1 MSTGNGF
8 RQSAAASFRRG
19 AVAVGGFA
27 RKATVVSE
35 GIDVAKTVVDQGSE
49 WVKQNVDNE
58 SLAEAI
64 SSPLT
69 EASRSLDFGR
79 AATAVPGDIL
89 KISEAVGKARGQG
102 WKAQAASGA
111 AASSSLLKDLGTV
124 VGRSSVV
131 AGAFGLAPAVPLMV
145 AGAGLSI
152 AGAGVAVWAARRAQ
166 SDGAGGRTSP
176 DGSGGGSSGT
186 GSLGAGVLGAAVAGT
201 AGGSMVQQL
210 RENLRGLNQQLEILE
225 TGLDQQREELRQRG
239 QQLQQLIGGSRA
251 EQKALERLAASMNSL
266 RVSSR
271 AVEEARKA
279 MAKLQ
284 L

>member
-8 RQSAAASFRRG
+8 RQSATASFRRG
-19 AVAVGGFA
+19 AAAVGSFA

-49 WVKQNVDNE
+49 WVEQNVDNK

-64 SSPLT
+64 NSPLT
-69 EASRSLDFGR
+69 TASRSLDFGR

-89 KISEAVGKARGQG
+89 EISEAVGKARGQG

-124 VGRSSVV
+124 MWRSGVV
-131 AGAFGLAPAVPLMV
+131 AGASGLAPAVPLMV

-166 SDGAGGRTSP
+166 SDGAGGTS
-176 DGSGGGSSGT
+176 SGGLVGGSSGT
-186 GSLGAGVLGAAVAGT
+186 GRFGAGTLGAAVGGT

-210 RENLRGLNQQLEILE
+210 RENLRGLNRQLENLE
-225 TGLDQQREELRQRG
+225 TGLDQQREQLRQRG
-239 QQLQQLIGGSRA
+239 QRLQQLIGGSRA

-266 RVSSR
+266 KMSSR

>member
-8 RQSAAASFRRG
+8 RQLAAASFRRSG
-19 AVAVGGFA
+19 AAAGSFA

-35 GIDVAKTVVDQGSE
+35 GIAMAKTMVDQGSE
-49 WVKQNVDNE
+49 WVDKSVDNK
-58 SLAEAI
+58 SMPEAI

-69 EASRSLDFGR
+69 MASRSLDFGR

-102 WKAQAASGA
+102 WKVQAASGA

-124 VGRSSVV
+124 IGRSAVV
-131 AGAFGLAPAVPLMV
+131 AGAFGLAPVVPLMA

-152 AGAGVAVWAARRAQ
+152 AGAGVAVWAAKRSQ
-166 SDGAGGRTSP
+166 SDGEGGNSSG
-176 DGSGGGSSGT
+176 GSGGGSSGT
-186 GSLGAGVLGAAVAGT
+186 GGLGSGVVGAAVGGT
-201 AGGSMVQQL
+201 TGGSMVQQL
-210 RENLRGLNQQLEILE
+210 RQNLRGLNQQLENLE
-225 TGLDQQREELRQRG
+225 TGLDQQREQLRQRG

-266 RVSSR
+266 KVSSR